1 MAISPKQIGVC
12 SWSLKPSTPQDLIDD
27 LQKVG
32 LSTIQLALS
41 ELVNEA
47 EGWDNTPQQLADAG
61 VHIASGMFGAKGE
74 NYSTLDT
81 IRQTGGVILDSHWD
95 DNWANAKKIAKI
107 TAELNLKQVST
118 HAGFLPASKD
128 DPNFATMMTRLKQ
141 IADLLYESA
150 GASLLFET
158 GQETADTLSHFL
170 DVMEASG
177 TSNIKVNFDPAN
189 MILYAKGDPIES
201 LKKLLPRVAQV
212 HIKDA
217 VKTQIPGT
225 WGKEVAAGKGE
236 VDWPAF
242 VGVLKEANFQGGLII
257 EREAGEMRIPDVKA
271 AAVLMNKL
279 IV

>member
-27 LQKVG
+27 LSKVG

-47 EGWDNTPQQLADAG
+47 EGWDDTPQQLADAG
-61 VHIASGMFGAKGE
+61 VHIISGMFGAKGE

-95 DNWANAKKIAKI
+95 ANWANAKKIAK
-107 TAELNLKQVST
+107 LVSRMNLKEVST
-118 HAGFLPASKD
+118 HAGFLPQSKE
-128 DPNFATMMTRLKQ
+128 DPNFDKMLGRLKQ
-141 IADLLYESA
+141 IADLLHESA
-150 GASLLFET
+150 GATLLFET
-158 GQETADTLSHFL
+158 GQETADTLWQFL
-170 DVMEASG
+170 DALEAAG
-177 TSNIKVNFDPAN
+177 TRNIKVNFDPAN
-189 MILYAKGDPIES
+189 MILYAKGDPIAS

-242 VGVLKEANFQGGLII
+242 VEVLKQADFQGGLII
-257 EREAGEMRIPDVKA
+257 EREAGETRIPDVKSA
-271 AAVLMNKL
+271 AELMKKL